1 MLAARQL
8 PLYSPSAPDESCLVV
23 LHDGRPRT
31 SLRELWGWAFATFF
45 GREPDK
51 GTFVRHRIMHA
62 RRRLPYS
69 LLDTRSKMSMCIACI
84 SAATAESRSN
94 YDTAGFITVV
104 QQHACRKKAALP
116 LDLRNGS

>member
-69 LLDTRSKMSMCIACI
+69 LLDTRTPKCRSVLHASVLQRRKAE
-84 SAATAESRSN
+84 ATMIRQVS
-94 YDTAGFITVV
+94 
-104 QQHACRKKAALP
+104 
-116 LDLRNGS
+116 